1 MTKPIRGWGKRPP
14 GTRSGPNRKGP
25 RVFRVGEVNRAAKDH
40 LESKFTDFWVEGELS
55 EVKRSRNGHV
65 YFTLSDEREKARL
78 SGILFERDLRSV
90 RAELD
95 DGERVRVRGHL
106 TLHTAS
112 GRYQIVARTIL
123 PAGAGDLAAQ
133 FDRIR
138 KRLAAEGLLD
148 PDRKR
153 ELPRLPR
160 AVGVVTSAQSAALRD
175 IVRVAHSR
183 APVRLVVA
191 DCQVSGEGSARSIVV
206 ALDQIQKLS
215 DVDVVILGRGG
226 GSAEDL
232 WSFNSER
239 VARAVAEARVP
250 VVCGVGHETD
260 VTIAE
265 LVADRRAS
273 TPSNAA
279 EIAVPEAR
287 VLLGEL
293 EGLRARLDRA
303 VHKAIDGFRLDV
315 HELERTLTD
324 PRRMIAPLRRRV
336 RELEERVRARDPRVT
351 LAKDRRELRELEQR
365 LGRAARDM
373 IADARTALKR
383 DADQLHADGSRIAK
397 DRRQQIARLAA
408 QLDALSPLRVLE
420 RGYAIAFD
428 DEDRAIKRA
437 SEVSA
442 GDAIR
447 IRLHEGTLRARVE
460 EE

>member
-1 MTKPIRGWGKRPP
+1 MKPLKGWGKRPA
-14 GTRSGPNRKGP
+14 GTTTGPNRKGP
-25 RVFRVGEVNRAAKDH
+25 RVFRVGEVNRAAKEH
-40 LESKFTDFWVEGELS
+40 IESKFSDFWVEGELS

-78 SGILFERDLRSV
+78 SGILFERDLRTV
-90 RAELD
+90 RAELE
-95 DGERVRVRGHL
+95 DGERVRVRGNL
-106 TLHTAS
+106 TLHVAS
-112 GRYQIVARTIL
+112 GRYQIRARTIL

-148 PDRKR
+148 AERKR

-160 AVGVVTSAQSAALRD
+160 AIGVVTSAQSAALRD
-175 IVRVAHSR
+175 IVRVAHAR
-183 APVRLVVA
+183 APVRLIVA
-191 DCQVSGEGSARSIVV
+191 DCQVMGEGSARSIVV
-206 ALDQIQKLS
+206 ALDHIQKIPE
-215 DVDVVILGRGG
+215 VDVIILGRGG
-226 GSAEDL
+226 GSAEEL
-232 WSFNSER
+232 WSFNAER
-239 VARAVAEARVP
+239 VARAVASARVP

-279 EIAVPEAR
+279 EIAVPDAQ

-303 VHKAIDGFRLDV
+303 IHKSIDRSRLDV

-336 RELEERVRARDPRVT
+336 RELEERLRARDPRVT
-351 LAKDRRELRELEQR
+351 LAKDRRELNELQTRLERAAQDVITEAR
-365 LGRAARDM
+365 SSLGR
-373 IADARTALKR
+373 
-383 DADQLHADGSRIAK
+383 DQERLEAMAPRIGK
-397 DRRQQIARLAA
+397 DRRQRLARLAA

-428 DEDRAIKRA
+428 DNQQAIKRA
-437 SEVSA
+437 EDVEA
-442 GDAIR
+442 GDI
-447 IRLHEGTLRARVE
+447 IKVRLHEGTLRARVE